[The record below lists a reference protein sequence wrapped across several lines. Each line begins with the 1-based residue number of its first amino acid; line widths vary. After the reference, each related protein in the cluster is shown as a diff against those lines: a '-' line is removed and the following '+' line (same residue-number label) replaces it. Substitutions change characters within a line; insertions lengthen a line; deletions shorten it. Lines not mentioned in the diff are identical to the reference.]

1 MKKRIFALALVLV
14 MALGLMLPVTA
25 YEDHN
30 YLYIAISDMDNQR
43 FIDQGETTL
52 PTLSD
57 QFGCS
62 LRVDIVDGTE
72 DETLEDYAEIFYNQY
87 GYGDDHDGNG
97 ALLMIQ
103 VEDLGGSVD
112 IVGYVIYGE
121 GRGADAIKSQGAA
134 MMTQTL
140 DVTLTGSGLSYAEA
154 GETCAGGVDTF
165 AGIMA
170 SILMAMPAAGNTDP
184 AEPAAPVT
192 PETTTEP
199 AAPAE
204 PAEPATPKPAETT
217 KPEASAAPSAAPAES
232 PAAEQRFILDEAG
245 LLTHAQ
251 KLKLESQAQK
261 AAEMY
266 DCGVYVLTVD
276 TMNGMER
283 REYAKEYYANHK
295 LGVGDFQNGILF
307 LVCMDTREYV
317 TITYGRN
324 PNKITEYGPGILAF
338 TDEGIAAMEDAVTPK
353 LSDGDY
359 SGAFDTYVS
368 TCTEYLDYYKENG
381 EGKVPIS
388 LTSIL
393 IRLAIVILV
402 PLGIAGGVCWIF
414 VRQMKTAR
422 AATTAGDYIPAD
434 SFQLSRERDQYTHT
448 TTERRKIEKE
458 SSSGGSGSSSVDSD
472 GYGGSSGGH
481 F

>member
-121 GRGADAIKSQGAA
+121 GRGADAIKSQGTA

-192 PETTTEP
+192 PETPTEP
-199 AAPAE
+199 AA

-217 KPEASAAPSAAPAES
+217 KPEASAAPSAAPVES

-245 LLTHAQ
+245 LLTQAQ
-251 KLKLESQAQK
+251 RLKLESRAQK
-261 AAEMY
+261 AAETY

-295 LGVGDFQNGILF
+295 LGVGDFQNGIVF

-324 PNKITEYGPGILAF
+324 PNKITEYGPGIMAF
-338 TDEGIAAMEDAVTPK
+338 TDEGIAAMEDAVTSN

-359 SGAFDTYVS
+359 NGAFDTYMS
-368 TCTEYLDYYKENG
+368 TCVEYLDYYEEHG
-381 EGKVPIS
+381 EGMVPTS
-388 LTSIL
+388 VSSIL
-393 IRLAIVILV
+393 IRLAIVIFV
-402 PLGIAGGVCWIF
+402 PLLIALIVCMILKS
-414 VRQMKTAR
+414 QMKAARTAV
-422 AATTAGDYIPAD
+422 TAGDYIPKD
-434 SFQLSRERDQYTHT
+434 SFHLSLERDHYTHT

-458 SSSGGSGSSSVDSD
+458 SSSGGASVDSD
-472 GYGGSSGGH
+472 GYGGSEGGH